1 MGKKFRSMAVAFMVA
16 LLAMSLGLVGCSK
29 EAPKKEETVK
39 TETPAADTKFVVGF
53 DQNFPPF
60 GYVGDNGEFTGFD
73 LELAAEVAKRN
84 NWEVVYT
91 PIDWDAKDLELTS
104 GTIDCIWNGFTYE
117 GREDGYE
124 WTEPYMLNA
133 QVIVV
138 RADSGITNF
147 DQLAGKVIM
156 TQADSA
162 ALELLNGDFAKLTAT
177 FASLK
182 TSADYNSA
190 FMELEAKAVDAVAVD
205 STVAAYHMSGN
216 TKYVVLG
223 EHLSDEHYAVGF
235 LKGNTELRDTVQAT
249 LMEMAADGTFAEISK
264 KYFDG
269 VDVCILGK

>member
-1 MGKKFRSMAVAFMVA
+1 MSKKFRSMVVAFMAA
-16 LLAMSLGLVGCSK
+16 LLAMSLGLVGCSGGSS
-29 EAPKKEETVK
+29 K
-39 TETPAADTKFVVGF
+39 TEDAGEAATTTQDTQFVVGF

-60 GYVGDNGEFTGFD
+60 GYVDDNGEFAGFD

-91 PIDWDAKDLELTS
+91 PIDWDAKDLELSS
-104 GTIDCIWNGFTYE
+104 GTVDCIWNGFTYE

-124 WTEPYMLNA
+124 WTDPYMLNA

-138 RADSGITNF
+138 RADSGITDF
-147 DQLAGKVIM
+147 DQLAGKVVM

-162 ALELLNGDFAKLTAT
+162 ALELLNGDFAELTAT
-177 FASLK
+177 FASLE

-190 FMELEAKAVDAVAVD
+190 FMELEAGAVDAVAVD

-216 TKYVVLG
+216 DTYIVLD

-249 LMEMAADGTFAEISK
+249 LMEMAEDGTFAEISK